1 MREKLYLDILQ
12 QPDETT
18 CGPTCLHAVYRY
30 YRDVLPLSQIIS
42 EVPELKDGGT
52 LAVWLGC
59 HALQRGYRTTIFS
72 HNLLIFDPT
81 WSGAP
86 RQEVI
91 EKLEKQKQYKKDIPG
106 FRVASEAY
114 KLYLELGGTLRFEV
128 LTAGLIRRYLKR
140 SIPLLSG
147 LSSTYLYNC
156 ARELTRGDTFVFDDV
171 LGSSQG
177 HFVVLA
183 GYDMHERSVLVA
195 DPYMPNPVARG
206 QYYHV
211 NIYRLLC
218 AIMLGVLTY
227 DGDILIIEPPLK
239 RRTRSSKA
247 T

>member
-1 MREKLYLDILQ
+1 MREKLYLDILP

-86 RQEVI
+86 RQEII

-106 FRVASEAY
+106 LRVASEAY

-156 ARELTRGDTFVFDDV
+156 ARELTRGNEFVFDDV

-195 DPYMPNPVARG
+195 DPYMPNPVSPG

-211 NIYRLLC
+211 NIYRLIC

-227 DGDILIIEPPLK
+227 DGDILIIEPRKKMRGWP
-239 RRTRSSKA
+239 SKSN
-247 T
+247 